1 MASQWLN
8 IKGENNLIETYLYQW
23 CWPSIIKKM
32 PLKKYKKYTV
42 FMLFVHLKIEC
53 EIIAI

>member
-1 MASQWLN
+1 MLAFN
-8 IKGENNLIETYLYQW
+8 H
-23 CWPSIIKKM
+23 KKM
-32 PLKKYKKYTV
+32 PLKKYEKYIV

>member
-1 MASQWLN
+1 MFNLEFSVKGHSIDIDDA
-8 IKGENNLIETYLYQW
+8 IKVIY
-23 CWPSIIKKM
+23 
-32 PLKKYKKYTV
+32 KYTV